1 MTVADPGPL
10 VGSGRAADVYDVGGG
25 RVLRRYRTA
34 HDSAP
39 EAELMAHVAR
49 HGFPVPAIHDVDGR
63 DLVMD
68 RVEGR
73 SQLDDIERRPWRVAA
88 HGRELADLHRRLDA
102 VPPLDDRSGGV
113 VHLDLHP
120 GNVLCT
126 DDGPVVI
133 DWSNGRHG
141 DRHEDVATT
150 WMLLATGEP
159 DGGAA
164 IRALAAVLR
173 RRMLRAFLAG
183 VDVAGARGVLP
194 AVCERKL
201 GDPNMGPGERAA
213 IRALAAAEGAA

>member
-1 MTVADPGPL
+1 MADPGPL
-10 VGSGRAADVYDVGGG
+10 VGRGRAADVYDVGGG
-25 RVLRRYRTA
+25 RVLRRYRTE
-34 HDSAP
+34 HDSGP
-39 EAELMAHVAR
+39 EAALMAHVAR
-49 HGFPVPAIHDVDGR
+49 HGFPVPAVHDVDGR

-68 RVEGR
+68 RVDGR

-88 HGRELADLHRRLDA
+88 HGHVLADLHRRLDA
-102 VPPLDDRSGGV
+102 IPPLEGQSGGI

-126 DDGPVVI
+126 ADGPVVI
-133 DWSNGRHG
+133 DWSNGRVG

-173 RRMLRAFLAG
+173 RRLLRAFLAG
-183 VDVAGARGVLP
+183 IDVSAARRTLP

-201 GDPNMGPGERAA
+201 DDPNMGPGERDA
-213 IRALAAAEGAA
+213 IRALAAAEGP

>member
-1 MTVADPGPL
+1 MVADPGPL
-10 VGSGRAADVYDVGGG
+10 VGRGRAADVYDVGEG
-25 RVLRRYRTA
+25 RVLRRYRSA

-49 HGFPVPAIHDVDGR
+49 HGFPVPAVHDVDGR

-68 RVEGR
+68 RVVGR

-88 HGRELADLHRRLDA
+88 HGRALADLHRRLDGI
-102 VPPLDDRSGGV
+102 PTPGGEDGGI

-126 DDGPVVI
+126 ADGPVVI
-133 DWSNGRHG
+133 DWSNGRVG
-141 DRHEDVATT
+141 DRHADVATT

-173 RRMLRAFLAG
+173 RRLLHAFLAG
-183 VDVAGARGVLP
+183 VDVAAARRVLP
-194 AVCERKL
+194 AVCDDKL
-201 GDPNMGPGERAA
+201 GDPNMGPGERDA
-213 IRALAAAEGAA
+213 IRALAAAERA